1 MPAQLPVLKESARLR
16 YFTFFY
22 LYAMQGIPAG
32 FALTAIANFLIGKG
46 VNALTIGSF
55 DAVIGIPWVFQFIWG
70 ALIDRYQFSLMGH
83 RKHWI
88 VFSQFAALLV
98 TLSLLLV
105 KNPVKELNYIMV
117 AFFIHSIF
125 ASIQDASVD
134 ATAIAIVPV
143 DEQGRINAFMRSGLL
158 LGVAVGAAGFST
170 LLHYYGFFYAAAV
183 QSLLLLL
190 FTVLTYITKID
201 RSDSY
206 RPSFNLKTN
215 ENPLQQKTENPDLKW
230 LFKQLYKGIVLKN
243 SLKVFGL
250 IALVYLCLSIFIR
263 SFSFHLI
270 HNLHWDD
277 NQLSVL
283 QGTWGSAV
291 TIAVTLGGGILAD
304 RIGPGK
310 LQLLVVIAICAFF
323 LVFDSLGFLWFHRSV
338 STGGVLLYSLAD
350 PIFSVAAMPVLMA
363 LCLAKVEGSQFT
375 TYMAIVNL
383 CDVIGA
389 YVSGWG
395 MSVTTAPVIGFIC
408 GASLLVALVLSRA
421 SFNTSF
427 KATKLVSE

>member
-1 MPAQLPVLKESARLR
+1 MSYQLPVLKESARLR

-32 FALTAIANFLIGKG
+32 FALTAIANYLIGKG
-46 VNALTIGSF
+46 ISSIAIGSF
-55 DAVIGIPWVFQFIWG
+55 DAIIGIPWIFQFIVG
-70 ALIDRYQFSLMGH
+70 ALIDRYQYSLMGH

-88 VFSQFAALLV
+88 FFSQLLALV
-98 TLSLLLV
+98 TTLSLLLI
-105 KNPVKELNYIMV
+105 KNPVTQIGYLTAI
-117 AFFIHSIF
+117 FFTHSIF
-125 ASIQDASVD
+125 ASVQDASVD
-134 ATAIAIVPV
+134 ATAISIVPV
-143 DEQGRINAFMRSGLL
+143 KEQGRVNAFMRSGLL
-158 LGVAVGAAGFST
+158 LGVAVGAAGLSII
-170 LLHYYGFFYAAAV
+170 LHYYGFYYAAAC

-206 RPSFNLKTN
+206 LPSFNMKKQDRIARKQA
-215 ENPLQQKTENPDLKW
+215 ENPHLKW
-230 LFKQLYKGIVLKN
+230 LFKRLYKGIVHQN
-243 SLKVFGL
+243 SLRVFGL

-283 QGTWGSAV
+283 QGTLGSTV
-291 TIAVTLGGGILAD
+291 TIVVTLGGGILAD

-310 LQLLVVIAICAFF
+310 LQWLVVIAICLFF
-323 LVFDSLGFLWFHRSV
+323 LLFNGLGFLWYHRSV
-338 STGGVLLYSLAD
+338 STTGILLYSLAD
-350 PIFSVAAMPVLMA
+350 PMFSVAAMPVLMA
-363 LCLAKVEGSQFT
+363 LCLKKVEGSQFT

-408 GASLLVALVLSRA
+408 GLLIMMALIWQYSWRKQRKMVFTGNL
-421 SFNTSF
+421 
-427 KATKLVSE
+427 